1 MPRKTLSRDIEMLM
15 LLGVKE
21 KGLVAQHYKITL
33 RGLDSWLH
41 RIRER
46 RREFQWYINNMLNIE
61 KRNAR
66 MKKILLSAKI
76 PDHLLA
82 VEDAR
87 EWREKEDQYMKME
100 ERREQETE
108 EL

>member
-15 LLGVKE
+15 SLGVKE
-21 KGLVAQHYKITL
+21 KGLVAQHYKMTL

-46 RREFQWYINNMLNIE
+46 RREFQWYLNNMLNIE

-82 VEDAR
+82 AE
-87 EWREKEDQYMKME
+87 ESSGWQEKEEEFMKME

-108 EL
+108 ES